1 MKSDTQKKQ
10 YIWYYLMGVLVCKI
24 ITMVCFSS
32 DYQDAMFY
40 PFASRFVDGLGSN
53 RWNPYEYYYQNG
65 MVPSF
70 PYPPMM
76 LFLQSIP
83 VILIRV
89 CSVQNA
95 FIIRAI
101 FKLPILIADCALA
114 WLLSK
119 IYTQK
124 LKYIAIIYFTSPIIM
139 YACYMHGQLDV
150 IPTAFL
156 FGSIYILLLQKRG
169 FQWKAGI
176 ALALTVLTKQ
186 HTLAV
191 VPILIF
197 FMEKRHGLQKSMQM
211 VTAFIAVSVSG
222 ILPFLSEG
230 FIRQVIYNKEQGQLL
245 EVFINYGTIQ
255 LMLPILFVLIL
266 YLKAFY
272 LDKINPD
279 LLISYCGILF
289 AVFLALVPPMP
300 GWYVWIVPFITIFFI
315 KFGKDK
321 YKNVLLFLLL
331 NGSYLIYFLFF
342 HKTDMTDLYFMQSNL
357 NGWKINSPNLKNI
370 VFTVMTGLLLY
381 TIYQMYQIGIVSNS
395 LYRRGN
401 VPFSIGIAGDSGSGK
416 TCMLEMIKSILGNKN
431 ILEIEGDGDHKWE
444 RGEREWLNYTH
455 LDPKANYLYRQA
467 RDIQMLK
474 AGKSVFRVE
483 YDHGSGKFSTPQKYI
498 PKRYIVVCGLHSLYL
513 PQMRRQMDLT
523 IFMDTDEQ
531 LRRYWKIRRDIA
543 ARGYDSSRIEQQI
556 EARQKDAQK
565 YILPQKQYA
574 DLTIKYTAPMLGED
588 YLCECNPDIDMKI
601 TVSADLNLDSITE
614 TMQESGVKVTYDYS
628 EDLNWQT
635 VAIDGK
641 SLEQAKLD
649 INELAERTIP
659 QLEEITRQRLSI
671 NMQDGVKELFL
682 LLVISEKMRGNL

>member
-1 MKSDTQKKQ
+1 MKSGTQKKQ

-24 ITMVCFSS
+24 IMMVCFSS

-40 PFASRFVDGLGSN
+40 PFVSRFVDGLDSN

-89 CSVQNA
+89 CSVRNA

-114 WLLSK
+114 GLLSK

-150 IPTAFL
+150 IPMAFL
-156 FGSIYILLLQKRG
+156 FGCIYILLLQKRG
-169 FQWKAGI
+169 FQWQAGI

-186 HTLAV
+186 HTLVV

-197 FMEKRHGLQKSMQM
+197 FMQKRHGLEKSVQM
-211 VTAFIAVSVSG
+211 VMAFIAVSVGG

-245 EVFINYGTIQ
+245 EVFLNYGTIQ
-255 LMLPILFVLIL
+255 LMLPILFILIL

-272 LDKINPD
+272 LDKINSD

-289 AVFLALVPPMP
+289 AVFLAFVPPMP

-357 NGWKINSPNLKNI
+357 SGWKINSPNLKNI
-370 VFTVMTGLLLY
+370 IFTVMTGLLLY
-381 TIYQMYQIGIVSNS
+381 TIYQMFQIGIVSNS
-395 LYRRGN
+395 LYQRGN

-416 TCMLEMIKSILGNKN
+416 TCMLETIKSILGNKN

-513 PQMRRQMDLT
+513 PQMRRQLDLT

-543 ARGYDSSRIEQQI
+543 TRGYDSSGIEQQI

-565 YILPQKQYA
+565 YILPQKKYA
-574 DLTIKYTAPMLGED
+574 DLTIKYTAPTLTED
-588 YLCECNPDIDMKI
+588 YLCECNPDINMKI

-635 VAIDGK
+635 VTIDGK
-641 SLEQAKLD
+641 SLEQANLD
-649 INELAERTIP
+649 INELAEKTIP
-659 QLEEITRQRLSI
+659 QLEEITGQRLSI